1 MAVAADFVNIVAV
14 LGTTGTLVGTGLTIY
29 YGMKANKLERE
40 RVTLNWNELQIGCQE
55 LAKVIKQHNFVPD
68 IVLAL

>member
-29 YGMKANKLERE
+29 YGMKANKL
-40 RVTLNWNELQIGCQE
+40 
-55 LAKVIKQHNFVPD
+55 
-68 IVLAL
+68 